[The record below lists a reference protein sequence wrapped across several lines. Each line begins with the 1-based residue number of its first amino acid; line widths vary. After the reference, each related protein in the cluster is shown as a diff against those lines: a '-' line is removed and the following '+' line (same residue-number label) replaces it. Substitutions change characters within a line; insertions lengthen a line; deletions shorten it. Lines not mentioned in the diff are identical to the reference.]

1 MMNRPIQ
8 LYGVLL
14 TLFLLTG
21 FFQSWSVAL
30 ATLNLCLISAVMA
43 LGVNIQ
49 WGYAGLFN
57 AGIMG
62 FAAIGGVVALL
73 VGHAP
78 VSGAVEVGGAGM
90 ALSFV
95 VLVIGLGVAA
105 VLFKRLS
112 GALRYALPTLVLV
125 VTLVLFRQ
133 FFVPAREAIEA
144 YDPSASGFMG
154 GLGLPILLSWP
165 LAGAVAAGAAFLV
178 GKVALGLRSDYLA
191 IATLGISEIIVAIVK
206 NENWLTR
213 GVKNATGLP
222 QPVPDGRALQQQP
235 WLIDLVSWLN
245 RSHLGALSPADQT
258 AALRL
263 LVAEAAS
270 IIVKLAFAGLF
281 AAVLAGLLIL
291 CVLSLNSPWGRMIR
305 AIRDNEV
312 AAGAMG
318 KDVAWRHL
326 QILML
331 GSAVVGIA
339 GAMLVT
345 LDGQLTPAAYI
356 PLRYTFLIWVMVI
369 VGGSGS
375 NVGSVFGAFLIWFVW
390 VQSEPIGYWVVNAAT
405 AWMSGDSPVRAHLL
419 EQAQY
424 FRVLMM
430 GTILLLVL
438 RFHPQGFL
446 PERPR
451 RNRQPRSVEG
461 TKT

>member
-1 MMNRPIQ
+1 MMKRAVQ
-8 LYGVLL
+8 LYGVL
-14 TLFLLTG
+14 TILFLLVG
-21 FFQSWSVAL
+21 FLQSWSVAL
-30 ATLNLCLISAVMA
+30 VTLNLCLISAVMA

-78 VSGAVEVGGAGM
+78 VSGAVEVGGVGI
-90 ALSFV
+90 ALSFIV
-95 VLVIGLGVAA
+95 QAIGVVAA
-105 VLFKRLS
+105 VISFRYLKGVLK
-112 GALRYALPTLVLV
+112 YALPAVVLIV
-125 VTLVLFRQ
+125 SFVLFRQ
-133 FFVPAREAIEA
+133 IFVPARQAIEA
-144 YDPSASGFMG
+144 YDPAASGFMG
-154 GLGLPILLSWP
+154 GLGLPILFSWP
-165 LAGAVAAGAAFLV
+165 LAGLAAAGAAFLV

-191 IATLGISEIIVAIVK
+191 IATLGISEIIVAMVK

-222 QPVPDGRALQQQP
+222 QPVPDGRLLQQQT
-235 WLIDLVSWLN
+235 WLIDLVTSMN
-245 RSHLGALSPADQT
+245 RSYLDALPATEQT

-263 LVAEAAS
+263 LVAEASS
-270 IIVKLAFAGLF
+270 IIVKLTFAGLF
-281 AAVLAGLLIL
+281 AAVLAGLLAL
-291 CVLSLNSPWGRMIR
+291 CVFALSSPWGRMIR
-305 AIRDNEV
+305 AIRDNET

-331 GSAVVGIA
+331 GSAIVGIA

-390 VQSEPIGYWVVNAAT
+390 VQSEPIGYWLVKMT
-405 AWMSGDSPVRAHLL
+405 TFWMSDTSPIRTHLL

-438 RFHPQGFL
+438 RFHPQGVL
-446 PERPR
+446 PERPGR
-451 RNRQPRSVEG
+451 SRQSRSAGE
-461 TKT
+461 

>member
-1 MMNRPIQ
+1 MKRAIR
-8 LYGVLL
+8 LYGVLIV
-14 TLFLLTG
+14 LFLLVG

-30 ATLNLCLISAVMA
+30 AILNLCLISAVMA

-73 VGHAP
+73 IGHAP
-78 VSGAVEVGGAGM
+78 VSGAIEAGGAGV
-90 ALSFV
+90 ALSFI
-95 VLVIGLGVAA
+95 VLVAGCSASGLLFKYLKGVFKYALPAA
-105 VLFKRLS
+105 VLIGTF
-112 GALRYALPTLVLV
+112 
-125 VTLVLFRQ
+125 VLFRQ
-133 FFVPAREAIEA
+133 IFVPARVAIES
-144 YDPSASGFMG
+144 YDPAASGFMG

-165 LAGAVAAGAAFLV
+165 LAGLAAAGAAFLI

-222 QPVPDGRALQQQP
+222 QPVPDGRLLQEQT
-235 WLIDLVSWLN
+235 WLVDLVTWMN
-245 RSHLGALSPADQT
+245 RSSLDALPAAEQT

-263 LVAEAAS
+263 LIAEASS
-270 IIVKLAFAGLF
+270 IIVKLVFAGLF
-281 AAVLAGLLIL
+281 AAVLAGLLTL
-291 CVLSLNSPWGRMIR
+291 CVLALNSPWGRMIR
-305 AIRDNEV
+305 AIRDNET

-331 GSAVVGIA
+331 GSAVVGMA

-390 VQSEPIGYWVVNAAT
+390 VQSEPLGYWVVKT
-405 AWMSGDSPVRAHLL
+405 TTSWMSNTSPIRAHLL

-446 PERPR
+446 PERPG
-451 RNRQPRSVEG
+451 RNRQS
-461 TKT
+461 